1 MTKKEFIAKIKEM
14 GFTEY
19 KFLNTNAPEYFYI
32 VLQYVKLSVTI
43 MGKTVRIFVINKK
56 DLDFMH
62 SVLLKETDKID
73 EKFLNSVKKLVNL
86 FA

>member
-19 KFLNTNAPEYFYI
+19 KFLNMDAPEYFYI
-32 VLQYVKLSVTI
+32 ILQHIRLSVTI
-43 MGKTVRIFVINKK
+43 SGEKAGIHVINKT
-56 DLDFMH
+56 DLDFRH
-62 SVLLKETDKID
+62 SVLLKKTDKID